1 LQTESV
7 GVGWSSRLVFL
18 MAAVGASV
26 GLGNI
31 WKFPYVAGANGGGAF
46 VTIYLLAAVLI
57 AVPILIAELMI
68 GRRGRFSPPTA
79 MSNLATATGSSQ
91 GWVMV
96 GWFGV
101 IAGFLILSYYSVIGG
116 WMLAYIPKAAM
127 GEFTG
132 LLPAEAEAAFAA
144 LLADPVTLIIW
155 HTAFIAAT
163 TLIIARGIEGG
174 IEAAVKILMPLLFLM
189 LLGMIVYA
197 TLKGDMG
204 AAINFLFSSDFSL
217 ITPQVL
223 LVAVGQAF
231 FSVGVGIGIMMTYG
245 AYLSNDISLP
255 RSAILIVLADTGVA
269 ILAGLAIFP
278 LVFGN
283 NLDPTDG
290 PGLLL
295 VTLPIAF
302 GQMEGGAM
310 MGTVFFSLVVFAAVT
325 SAIAI
330 LEPIVSFCIDRLK
343 MSRVQA
349 AVSCGS
355 LAWLIG
361 LVSVFSFN
369 TLSDFYPL
377 ASVGAWETKTM
388 FDLIDHFTANFML
401 PIGGAGVSLFV
412 GWRLPFEAIREELPG
427 TPIILLKSWIFLLR
441 FVVPI
446 CLLLLVAVGIV

>member
-1 LQTESV
+1 MQTESV

-46 VTIYLLAAVLI
+46 VTVYFLAAILVAI
-57 AVPILIAELMI
+57 PILIAELLI
-68 GRRGRFSPPTA
+68 GRRGRLSPPTA
-79 MSNLATATGSSQ
+79 MAKLATATGASQ
-91 GWVMV
+91 SWTVV
-96 GWFGV
+96 AWFGV

-132 LLPAEAEAAFAA
+132 LLPSEAEANFAA
-144 LLADPVTLIIW
+144 LLADPVTLILW
-155 HTAFIAAT
+155 HTGFIAGT
-163 TLIIARGIEGG
+163 TFIIARGVEGG
-174 IEAAVKILMPLLFLM
+174 IEAAVKVLMPLLFLM

-197 TLKGDMG
+197 SLQGDMG
-204 AAINFLFSSDFSL
+204 AALDFLFSSDFSL

-223 LVAVGQAF
+223 LIAVGQAF
-231 FSVGVGIGIMMTYG
+231 FSLGVGMAIMMTYG

-255 RSAILIVLADTGVA
+255 RSAILIALADTGVA

-278 LVFGN
+278 LVFVN

-302 GQMEGGAM
+302 GQMEGGAIL
-310 MGTVFFSLVVFAAVT
+310 GTVFFSLVVFAAVT

-330 LEPIVSFCIDRLK
+330 LEPIVSFSIDRLK
-343 MSRVQA
+343 MSRVQSA
-349 AVSCGS
+349 LCWGGI
-355 LAWLIG
+355 AWLVG
-361 LVSVFSFN
+361 LLSVFSFN
-369 TLSDFYPL
+369 SLSDFYPL
-377 ASVGAWETKTM
+377 AFITAWETKTL
-388 FDLIDHFTANFML
+388 FDLIDHFTSNLMPA
-401 PIGGAGVSLFV
+401 VSWSRSCAFC
-412 GWRLPFEAIREELPG
+412 W
-427 TPIILLKSWIFLLR
+427 
-441 FVVPI
+441 
-446 CLLLLVAVGIV
+446 LVYSL